1 MYVCMSLLTIKPT
14 TPSSI
19 MSCVCFDIIVIN
31 IIIINIIIIINYN
44 NNRCVRWCTYWQTT
58 SAIGIA

>member
-19 MSCVCFDIIVIN
+19 MSCVCFDII
-31 IIIINIIIIINYN
+31 IINIIIIINYN
-44 NNRCVRWCTYWQTT
+44 NNRCVRWCIYWQTT